1 MFNHSCG
8 RTHPF
13 GVIWHPLP
21 VSWLAGVGSTPPCA
35 TAVEGGREG
44 RGGKGRR
51 GGREGGKELAPILE
65 RVWLVRLGREK
76 EGG

>member
-13 GVIWHPLP
+13 VVIWHPLP
-21 VSWLAGVGSTPPCA
+21 VSWSAGVGSTPPCA

-44 RGGKGRR
+44 
-51 GGREGGKELAPILE
+51 GREGAPILE